1 MNFYQTVGYLFFGT
15 RLKRLSEFYISD
27 VNKIYKKHKISFDAS
42 WFPVF
47 YILSKEGEVSIRRI
61 SNELYISHSA
71 ASQMVSSLQ
80 EKGYVKSKVSKED
93 ARHKVVTF
101 TAKGE
106 KLKEKV
112 QPVWDALQV
121 AMEEIASEQAATKKL
136 LQSLSSFENSLMK
149 EGLYERVEKT
159 MK

>member
-42 WFPVF
+42 LFPVF

>member
-1 MNFYQTVGYLFFGT
+1 
-15 RLKRLSEFYISD
+15 
-27 VNKIYKKHKISFDAS
+27 
-42 WFPVF
+42 
-47 YILSKEGEVSIRRI
+47 
-61 SNELYISHSA
+61 
-71 ASQMVSSLQ
+71 MVSSLQ

-149 EGLYERVEKT
+149 EGLYERVEKQ
-159 MK
+159 

>member
-27 VNKIYKKHKISFDAS
+27 VNKIYQKHKINFDAS

-47 YILSKEGEVSIRRI
+47 YILSRDKEVSIRKI

-80 EKGYVKSKVSKED
+80 EKGFVRSKVSKED

-106 KLKEKV
+106 KMLEKV
-112 QPVWDALQV
+112 KPVWDTLNKV
-121 AMEEIASEQAATKKL
+121 MEDVIAESPASKKL
-136 LQSLSSFENSLMK
+136 LQSLSSFENSLL
-149 EGLYERVEKT
+149 EQGLYARVEKEL
-159 MK
+159 K